1 LGFNVSVVTRH
12 LIDDTHG
19 TELRLYS
26 TTPFYRV
33 IGHWYIGIGHV
44 ESYIILSGGNGSDRV
59 NQYGVS

>member
-1 LGFNVSVVTRH
+1 VTRH